1 MWCEE
6 RVLGHKV
13 RQEWGRSPLFLPQ
26 MGLWVGLLIW
36 STVKCRDTTKARL
49 RDIVQYRAGGIRTL
63 MRLLSA
69 DFKSS
74 GLHTQRDHNIQYLCC
89 CALLC
94 VVCSSLCSFLP
105 FQRVF
110 WTENPFHSSEKSAGL
125 RVRNPGTTR
134 INLVRAIPFRGDM
147 CVHNGKYIRSREL
160 VKPTRFLSA
169 VHVGSLWA
177 VLRLPDLRQLS
188 GAELH
193 PSKRCS
199 SPSSS
204 S

>member
-69 DFKSS
+69 DFKSA
-74 GLHTQRDHNIQYLCC
+74 GLRTQLDHNIQY
-89 CALLC
+89 
-94 VVCSSLCSFLP
+94 VCRRVILYAVCFILCSFP
-105 FQRVF
+105 
-110 WTENPFHSSEKSAGL
+110 
-125 RVRNPGTTR
+125 
-134 INLVRAIPFRGDM
+134 
-147 CVHNGKYIRSREL
+147 
-160 VKPTRFLSA
+160 
-169 VHVGSLWA
+169 
-177 VLRLPDLRQLS
+177 
-188 GAELH
+188 
-193 PSKRCS
+193 
-199 SPSSS
+199 
-204 S
+204 